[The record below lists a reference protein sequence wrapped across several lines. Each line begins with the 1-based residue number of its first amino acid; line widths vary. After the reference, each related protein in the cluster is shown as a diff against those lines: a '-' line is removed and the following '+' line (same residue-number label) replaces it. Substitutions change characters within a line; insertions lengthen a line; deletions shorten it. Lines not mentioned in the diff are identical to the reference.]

1 MTIDFLRR
9 VLLNTNNVFKLLRK
23 KIRTLT
29 SKKMKK
35 SRRLVKDPERYKTV
49 LCTTWTVTGQCP
61 YGHKCQFAHGKEEL
75 RSRQMNGVQHR
86 ATQPI
91 WPPLP
96 VGPPPST
103 CLMLSTPYALL
114 QPTST
119 SIPFGP
125 PDPID
130 PHAVRAAQ
138 AVARAFSCRQIAP
151 PLPPGPPPPL
161 LPKTPPDSVGEPVT
175 VPPSDS
181 QLQSLLDIC
190 EGQGESHPLRD
201 APTNERRTTGRTHYM
216 FAVSS
221 NLMSMAPRD

>member
-1 MTIDFLRR
+1 MFSSCSE
-9 VLLNTNNVFKLLRK
+9 K
-23 KIRTLT
+23 KYQGTLT
-29 SKKMKK
+29 SKKMKN

-49 LCTTWTVTGQCP
+49 LCATWTVTGQCP
-61 YGHKCQFAHGKEEL
+61 YGRKCQFAHGKEEL
-75 RSRQMNGVQHR
+75 RSRQMNGVQQR

-103 CLMLSTPYALL
+103 CFMLPTPYALL
-114 QPTST
+114 QPT

-130 PHAVRAAQ
+130 PHAMRAAQ
-138 AVARAFSCRQIAP
+138 AVARTFSCRQIAP

-175 VPPSDS
+175 VPPSAVELPPS
-181 QLQSLLDIC
+181 S
-190 EGQGESHPLRD
+190 S
-201 APTNERRTTGRTHYM
+201 
-216 FAVSS
+216 AVSEHAELQEFE
-221 NLMSMAPRD
+221 NLLRSSAMYLSDVSALDGSLESLELHVRKSRVR